1 MTAVLETTDD
11 VRAALENL
19 QVLMEQLRGQ
29 FVHGIKDEADY
40 ERAAALLDELTDGH
54 ELNKYEEQ
62 ILIELEDA
70 ILAYEGESEQFEAFN
85 AAIEARTTPVQLL
98 KDLMETLKLTGSDLP
113 EVGDK
118 TVVSK
123 VLNGERQIS
132 HKMAFALAERF
143 GMDPRVFAP
152 PADHVQVV
160 TIDYEGL
167 LLNTKIAEVAREAAE
182 RAFKRSYIDVK
193 SVYIQSAGALRTALS
208 EDRLALPKPPA
219 KLHYI
224 EIIPRA
230 KV

>member
-1 MTAVLETTDD
+1 MTAVLENTHD

-19 QVLMEQLRGQ
+19 QVLLEQLRGQ
-29 FVHGIKDEADY
+29 FVYGIKDEADY
-40 ERAAALLDELTDGH
+40 ARAAALLDELTDGH

-70 ILAYEGESEQFEAFN
+70 ILAYEGQSEQFEAFN

-98 KDLMETLKLTGSDLP
+98 RDLMETLKLTGSDLP

-143 GMDPRVFAP
+143 GMDPRAFAP
-152 PADHVQVV
+152 PADQVQVV
-160 TIDYEGL
+160 TFDCDML
-167 LLNTKIAEVAREAAE
+167 DLDTKLAETIRNAAAQVLKS
-182 RAFKRSYIDVK
+182 RYVSVQ
-193 SVYIQSAGALRTALS
+193 SVYIQGRETVRALS
-208 EDRLALPKPPA
+208 EDRLVLPKPPA

-224 EIIPRA
+224 DRIPRA

>member
-70 ILAYEGESEQFEAFN
+70 ILAYEGESDQLEAFN

-143 GMDPRVFAP
+143 GMDPRAFAP
-152 PADHVQVV
+152 PADQVQVV
-160 TIDYEGL
+160 TVDYDML
-167 LLNTKIAEVAREAAE
+167 LVDTKIAETVRNAAALALKS
-182 RAFKRSYIDVK
+182 RYVGLQ
-193 SVYIQSAGALRTALS
+193 SVYIQGREIVRALS
-208 EDRLALPKPPA
+208 EDRLELPKPTA

-224 EIIPRA
+224 ERIPRA

>member
-70 ILAYEGESEQFEAFN
+70 ILAYEAQSEQFEAFN
-85 AAIEARTTPVQLL
+85 AAIEARATPVQLL

-113 EVGDK
+113 EIGDK

-143 GMDPRVFAP
+143 GMDPRAFAP

-160 TIDYEGL
+160 TFDCGVLEL
-167 LLNTKIAEVAREAAE
+167 DTKIADAVRQATAV
-182 RAFKRSYIDVK
+182 AFKRGYADVK
-193 SVYIQSAGALRTALS
+193 SVLIGSRGVAIAALS
-208 EDRLALPKPPA
+208 QDRLALPKPPA

-224 EIIPRA
+224 ERIPRA